1 MYVHIILLECL
12 SLPALVCRQKWSYS
26 LRIGM
31 EIRLDCAEIFPFDI
45 CWVPGSSDNNK
56 KSSHRS
62 RRGGVVFAA
71 IGTVS
76 LAF

>member
-26 LRIGM
+26 LRIGI
-31 EIRLDCAEIFPFDI
+31 EIRLDFAEIFHFDI
-45 CWVPGSSDNNK
+45 CWVPGSNDNNK
-56 KSSHRS
+56 KSLHRS
-62 RRGGVVFAA
+62 RWGVVFAV
-71 IGTVS
+71 IGTVF